1 QTIAKNAAWLMVATT
16 GQKIISF
23 LTFTFIARFVGVE
36 ITGKYFFAVS
46 VTSIFVIL
54 ADLGLTP
61 VVIREMAADA
71 ERGRAVLA
79 SALRLKWIL
88 IPFAILSSLAYIL
101 LTHGGQEMLLAVA
114 LACLVMSSDA
124 VSLTWYGAIRG
135 RQQLRYEAW
144 GMFIGQCLTAIVS
157 LTAIFFHAGVLGLI
171 FGLFCGSAWNVIWSI
186 THTHRLLHSHSALPI
201 THYPLRLLL
210 RAALPF
216 ALAGIFVKVYSYVDT
231 LLLKQFHD
239 VIAVGYYSVAYKL
252 VYSFQFL
259 PMTFVAA
266 LYPGMSA
273 ASAVKDHQALRT
285 ILRGS
290 MRLMMLLAIPIT
302 VGLSAL
308 APGLIHFLYGARFS
322 GAADA
327 LMILP
332 WVTIPLFLDF
342 PIGSLL
348 NATHRA
354 HQKTIAMGITM
365 IVSIIANVMLVPAYG
380 PVGAAWAGVI
390 SFWMLFL
397 IGVWFV
403 RHDID
408 WAWGVPFFLRGII
421 IAFIGWLVLK
431 WLAGFFSIIPLI
443 AVAIVLIVFLLWIGK
458 IFVPEDFH
466 LMQKWFKKIE

>member
-1 QTIAKNAAWLMVATT
+1 MAAST

-23 LTFTFIARFVGVE
+23 LTFVVVARLVGVE

-46 VTSIFVIL
+46 VTSVFVII

-61 VVIREMAADA
+61 VVIREMAADV
-71 ERGRAVLA
+71 ERGRAALA
-79 SALRLKWIL
+79 SALRLKLIL
-88 IPFAILSSLAYIL
+88 IPLAILGSLAYIR
-101 LTHGGQEMLLAVA
+101 LTHSGQEMLLAVA
-114 LACLVMSSDA
+114 LACLVMTADA
-124 VSLTWYGAIRG
+124 VSVTWYGAIRG

-157 LTAIFFHAGVLGLI
+157 LTAIFFHAGVMGLI
-171 FGLFCGSAWNVIWSI
+171 FGLLCGSAWNVLWSI
-186 THTHRLLHSHSALPI
+186 RRSHDIGISLHGASLSFKKMFFM
-201 THYPLRLLL
+201 
-210 RAALPF
+210 ALPF

-239 VIAVGYYSVAYKL
+239 VFAVGYYSVAYKL
-252 VYSFQFL
+252 TYSFQFL

-273 ASAVKDHQALRT
+273 AFAVNDREGLRK
-285 ILRGS
+285 ILHGS

-308 APGLIHFLYGARFS
+308 APGLIHLLYGVRFS
-322 GAADA
+322 NSAAS

-365 IVSIIANVMLVPAYG
+365 VVNVIANIILVPPYG

-390 SFWMLFL
+390 SFWVLFL
-397 IGVWFV
+397 TGVWFA
-403 RHDID
+403 RHDLD
-408 WAWGVPFFLRGII
+408 WAWGRSFFLRGIV
-421 IAFIGWLVLK
+421 IAFIGWLALK
-431 WLAGFFSIIPLI
+431 WLAGFFSIIPMLAI
-443 AVAIVLIVFLLWIGK
+443 AVLLIIFLLWIGK
-458 IFVPEDFH
+458 IFVPDDIH
-466 LMQKWFKKIE
+466 LMRKWFQKIE